1 MKATR
6 LAVLL
11 TIAILTTSTSV
22 ISVNAAGRT
31 AASIPNTI
39 LNGKGAPDDTLGIN
53 GDFYIDTRSI
63 LLYGPKAKGKW
74 PLPQNLQGP
83 TGAAGV
89 SGSDGKNGADAK
101 TVSNASTTA
110 GPAGPQ
116 GEKGLTGATG
126 PAGPSGPAGAT
137 GPAGASG
144 SGGGTPG
151 ATGAT
156 GATGAAGV
164 AGSTGP
170 TGATGSTGSTGS
182 TGAAGTNGT
191 NGTAGA
197 TGATGPAGATG
208 ATGAA
213 GISGVSKAITGTFT
227 IGDISGGI
235 GTSNFGSFAGF
246 KANKSYVVHI
256 KIYAYQPDDSGN
268 YFLPMSLSIAAI
280 NGSPAVTSSY
290 TTAQGSSYRTGATR
304 YENSFSA
311 DVTLDGTGVD
321 TDYGIRLTV
330 IAGRSTTSF
339 ELVKFVGSYVALQV
353 DSITATF

>member
-1 MKATR
+1 VKATR
-6 LAVLL
+6 LAVLF

-22 ISVNAAGRT
+22 ISTHAAGRT

-39 LNGKGAPDDTLGIN
+39 LNGRGAPDDTLGIN
-53 GDFYIDTRSI
+53 GDFYIDIRSI

-83 TGAAGV
+83 TGAAGT
-89 SGSDGKNGADAK
+89 SGSDGKNGSDAK
-101 TVSNASTTA
+101 TVSNASTSA

-126 PAGPSGPAGAT
+126 PAGSSGPAGAT
-137 GPAGASG
+137 GPAGSSG

-156 GATGAAGV
+156 GATGAAGA

-170 TGATGSTGSTGS
+170 TGATGSTG
-182 TGAAGTNGT
+182 AAGTTGT
-191 NGTAGA
+191 AGSNGTAGA
-197 TGATGPAGATG
+197 AGATGPAGATG
-208 ATGAA
+208 SA
-213 GISGVSKAITGTFT
+213 GISGISKAITGTFT
-227 IGDISGGI
+227 IGDISGAI
-235 GTSNFGSFAGF
+235 GTSNFGSVTGF

-268 YFLPMSLSIAAI
+268 YFLPMSLSFAAI
-280 NGSPAVTSSY
+280 NGTPAVTSNYS
-290 TTAQGSSYRTGATR
+290 TAQGSSYRTGSTR

-311 DVTLDGTGVD
+311 EVTLDGTGVD

-330 IAGRSTTSF
+330 IAGRSTASF